1 MRLSNKEIA
10 AIKYAFQNTL
20 TMPFSLYLF
29 GSRTDD
35 LKKGGDIDLLI
46 LVDTEYKQIVAE
58 LKSRIRLQIFEKIPE
73 QRIDMT
79 VATWDESNNDPFLC
93 DIMPDTI
100 KIL

>member
-1 MRLSNKEIA
+1 MRLSTKEIA
-10 AIKYAFQNTL
+10 AIKFAFQNTL

-79 VATWDESNNDPFLC
+79 VATWDETKNDHFLS
-93 DIMPDTI
+93 DIMPDAI
-100 KIL
+100 KLI